1 MIAISLESNTIGE
14 QGSGSERAG
23 DTGTGRERRTERG
36 KGRTTISPSIF
47 VLFCLPHHIRV
58 PQPHSVRSFLLRR
71 SLGALTDGCAADS
84 PVTARTGDTETER
97 GREGERRQA
106 CVSLG
111 PSVAS
116 PILSLE
122 GGEER
127 WRVFLLAV
135 PLPSR
140 SRSPSLRGATEP
152 VAFTFTR
159 SSSPGART
167 RLGFAFPLSAPPP
180 PTFAYAI

>member
-1 MIAISLESNTIGE
+1 M
-14 QGSGSERAG
+14 G
-23 DTGTGRERRTERG
+23 DTGRERRTERG

-106 CVSLG
+106 CVSLR
-111 PSVAS
+111 PSPHSFSVWR
-116 PILSLE
+116 
-122 GGEER
+122 EER
-127 WRVFLLAV
+127 SVGASSFSLFLSPLA
-135 PLPSR
+135 LG
-140 SRSPSLRGATEP
+140 LRLSVVRQTEP

-167 RLGFAFPLSAPPP
+167 RFGFAFPLSALPS
-180 PTFAYAI
+180 PTYTYAI